1 MNDHTLTVLEFDRL
15 LELICQQAQS
25 EPGMAIVRGLRP
37 RRELAEIQARRGLY
51 DDMLA
56 VRACP
61 LEQPGLRI
69 EDLSGI
75 MREVAPEGAVLAGQ
89 DLLAIRGLLETVALV
104 AAFVQHREC
113 ENFVHLRRLA
123 APLDVCAEL
132 RTALLRSLDVDGSVL
147 DSASE
152 RLRDLRRQTA
162 QMEQRIQ
169 RHLDQLIRSS
179 DNDNALQEK
188 FVTVRNG
195 RYVVPV
201 RRDARNALPGLVH
214 DLSNS
219 GQTLFV
225 EPTATLAWGND
236 LTRLRLE
243 ERDEVHRI
251 LAVLSGQ
258 VRRQLEALRADQR
271 IIAEMDAA
279 AAVARWAVLNNCIL
293 PGFGGELCLKKAR
306 HPLLQ
311 AQFRQ
316 AGQGRTVVPL
326 DLELPPRIRTLVITG
341 SNTGG
346 KTVALKTIGLL
357 CLAAQSGLPVPTG
370 AESLFPVYDAILADI
385 GDEQSIQANLSTFS
399 AHVKNISAILHASG
413 RGRALVL
420 LDELGSGTDPLEGG
434 ALACGILSE
443 LHRRQATVIATTHL
457 GAVKNFVHDH
467 AGMVNAAVRFNID
480 TLEPEYTLDVGRP
493 GASHALLIA
502 RRIGLPESVLQAA
515 EGMLSGDQIRL
526 EDMLT
531 RMEADQRRISS
542 HAEKLADTE
551 QEMTTKRDALRQELD
566 SLRKERK
573 KMLHDAS
580 QQAAAVV
587 ENTRREMENLI
598 RELRENAKRSKA
610 VPPVADSTAPEEKAS
625 LDKLRLALAD
635 KERRLQEGLRKTAP
649 RNDRPVTAAELT
661 PGRKI
666 WVEKLQTHG
675 ILEGLFDDGAKAAL
689 TVNGVLFTTRTSD
702 LQAAREPQDSPAPT
716 VKVTLPR
723 ALGSTSSEVNL
734 IGLRVEEA
742 IERLDS
748 FINQSV
754 LARLPEVRVVHG
766 FGTGRLRNGI
776 HAWLRQQKLIRSY
789 RLGKDGTDPGGS
801 GCTIIIL

>member
-25 EPGMAIVRGLRP
+25 EPGMAIIRNLRP
-37 RRELAEIQARRGLY
+37 RRELTEIQVRRGLY

-61 LEQPGLRI
+61 VEQPSLRI

-75 MREVAPEGAVLAGQ
+75 LLEVSPEGAVLVGQ
-89 DLLAIRGLLETVALV
+89 DLLVIRSFLETVALT

-113 ENFVHLRRLA
+113 ENFTHLRRLG
-123 APLDVCAEL
+123 APLEVCGPL
-132 RTALLRSLDVDGSVL
+132 RTALQRSLDVDGSVL

-152 RLRDLRRQTA
+152 RLRDLRRQII

-169 RHLDQLIRSS
+169 RRLDQIIRSS
-179 DNDNALQEK
+179 DNDSALQEK
-188 FVTVRNG
+188 FVTIRNG

-225 EPTATLAWGND
+225 EPTETLSWGND
-236 LTRLRLE
+236 LARLRLE
-243 ERDEVHRI
+243 ERDEVRRI
-251 LAVLSGQ
+251 LAALSGQ
-258 VRRQLEALRADQR
+258 VRRHLEDLRTDQR

-279 AAVARWAVLNNCIL
+279 AAVARWAILNNCVL
-293 PGFGGELCLKKAR
+293 PGFGGELFLKRAR

-316 AGQGRTVVPL
+316 DGEGRTVVPL
-326 DLELPPRIRTLVITG
+326 DLELPRHARTLVITG

-357 CLAAQSGLPVPTG
+357 CLAAQSGLPVSAD

-399 AHVKNISAILHASG
+399 AHIKNISAILRASD

-434 ALACGILSE
+434 ALACGILTE
-443 LHRRQATVIATTHL
+443 LHRRKATVIATTHL
-457 GAVKNFVHDH
+457 GVVKNFVHDH
-467 AGMVNAAVRFNID
+467 PEMVNAAVRFNID
-480 TLEPEYTLDVGRP
+480 TLAPEYTLDIGRP

-502 RRIGLPESVLQAA
+502 RRIGLPDSVLKAA

-531 RMEADQRRISS
+531 QMEADQRRISS

-551 QEMTTKRDALRQELD
+551 QEMTAKRDALREELD

-573 KMLHDAS
+573 KMLHEAS
-580 QQAAAVV
+580 RQAAGIV
-587 ENTRREMENLI
+587 ENTRREMENLV
-598 RELRENAKRSKA
+598 RQLRENAKRSQ
-610 VPPVADSTAPEEKAS
+610 TAAHSEDKAS
-625 LDKLRLALAD
+625 LDKIRQALAD
-635 KERRLQEGLRKTAP
+635 KERRLQDGMRKTAP
-649 RNDRPVTAAELT
+649 RKPQPLVAADLT
-661 PGRKI
+661 PGRKV
-666 WVEKLQTHG
+666 WVEKLQAHG
-675 ILEGLFDDGAKAAL
+675 ILEGLFDNGAKAAL
-689 TVNGVLFTTRTSD
+689 TVNGVVFTVKTSE
-702 LQAAREPQDSPAPT
+702 LQAAREPQDTPAPT

-723 ALGSTSSEVNL
+723 ALGNTPSEINL
-734 IGLRVEEA
+734 IGLRVEDA

-748 FINQSV
+748 FINQSI

-776 HAWLRQQKLIRSY
+776 HAWLRQQKLVKSFRF
-789 RLGKDGTDPGGS
+789 GKDGVDPGGS
-801 GCTIIIL
+801 GCTIVFL

>member
-25 EPGMAIVRGLRP
+25 EPGMEIIRSLRP
-37 RRELAEIQARRGLY
+37 RRELTEIQARRGLY

-56 VRACP
+56 VRECEV
-61 LEQPGLRI
+61 EQPGLRI
-69 EDLSGI
+69 EDLSSI
-75 MREVAPEGAVLAGQ
+75 LREAAPEGAVLAGQ
-89 DLLAIRGLLETVALV
+89 DLLVIRSFLDTVAQA

-113 ENFVHLRRLA
+113 ENFTHLRRLA
-123 APLDVCAEL
+123 APLEVCADL
-132 RTALLRSLDVDGSVL
+132 RTALQRSLDVDGAIL

-152 RLRDLRRQTA
+152 RLRDLRRQIS

-169 RHLDQLIRSS
+169 RRLDQIIRSNE
-179 DNDNALQEK
+179 NDSALQEK

-225 EPTATLAWGND
+225 EPTETLAWGND
-236 LTRLRLE
+236 LARLRLE
-243 ERDEVHRI
+243 ERDEIRRI
-251 LAVLSGQ
+251 LAALSAQ
-258 VRRQLEALRADQR
+258 VRRYLEALRTDQR

-279 AAVARWAVLNNCIL
+279 AAVARWAILNSCVL
-293 PGFGGELCLKKAR
+293 PGFGGELCLKQAR

-316 AGQGRTVVPL
+316 DGEGRTVVPL
-326 DLELPPRIRTLVITG
+326 DLELPRRARTLVITG

-357 CLAAQSGLPVPTG
+357 CLAAQSGLPVPAA

-385 GDEQSIQANLSTFS
+385 GDEQSLQANLSTFS
-399 AHVKNISAILHASG
+399 AHIKNISDILRASG
-413 RGRALVL
+413 KGRALVL

-434 ALACGILSE
+434 ALACGILTE
-443 LHRRQATVIATTHL
+443 LHRRKATVIATTHL
-457 GAVKNFVHDH
+457 GAVKNFVHNH
-467 AGMVNAAVRFNID
+467 PEMVNAAVRFNID
-480 TLEPEYTLDVGRP
+480 TLAPEYTLDIGRP

-502 RRIGLPESVLQAA
+502 RRIGLPDSVLQAA

-531 RMEADQRRISS
+531 KMEADQRRISS

-551 QEMTTKRDALRQELD
+551 QEMTAKRDALREELD

-573 KMLHDAS
+573 KMLHEAS
-580 QQAAAVV
+580 RQATGIV
-587 ENTRREMENLI
+587 ENTRREMENLV
-598 RELRENAKRSKA
+598 RQLRENAKRSQA
-610 VPPVADSTAPEEKAS
+610 AAGAADTEEKAS
-625 LDKLRLALAD
+625 LDKIRQSLAD
-635 KERRLQEGLRKTAP
+635 KERRLQAGLRRTAP
-649 RNDRPVTAAELT
+649 RKAQPLAAADLT
-661 PGRKI
+661 PGRKV
-666 WVEKLQTHG
+666 WVEKLQAHG
-675 ILEGLFDDGAKAAL
+675 ILEGLYDDGAKAAL
-689 TVNGVLFTTRTSD
+689 TVNGVVFTVKTDD
-702 LQAAREPQDSPAPT
+702 LQPAREPQDTPAPT

-723 ALGSTSSEVNL
+723 ALGNTPSEINL

-742 IERLDS
+742 VERLDS

-776 HAWLRQQKLIRSY
+776 HAWLRQQKLIKSF

-801 GCTIIIL
+801 GCTIVFL